1 MNKPTHQQVIEAY
14 KKLPPPVREFLAD
27 PDKLARVLENIRNAH
42 NLHIDV
48 AGQIGES
55 VGYLL
60 LGLANPNEFK
70 EMLKTA
76 SVSESTASE
85 IIGEINQKVFVPLRE
100 EMRKGA
106 PVATQPPRPAIQH
119 PPLSRPVVAP
129 SGVGPRPI
137 TEVRPS
143 PNPPAGGHKVEPQMQ
158 QNQPPHRPATSAP
171 YFHLQ
176 NKIPPLNAPRSG
188 ASGDRSAPKNGLA
201 PVLNSNIAPLPPK
214 NVLPQGS
221 QGSMGPKL
229 LRDREEP
236 HLEIKKTAPPPP
248 KPSFAPPNLPGV
260 IQPPAPPV
268 PPPPVAPAPPAKPYT
283 TDPYREP
290 IGGK

>member
-1 MNKPTHQQVIEAY
+1 MNKPTRQQVIEAY

-42 NLHIDV
+42 GLHIDV

-70 EMLKTA
+70 ETLKTA
-76 SVSESTASE
+76 SVSEATASE
-85 IIGEINQKVFVPLRE
+85 IIGEINQKIFVPLRD
-100 EMRKGA
+100 EMRKGTAAA
-106 PVATQPPRPAIQH
+106 PASTQAPAKPIAPAQPRPAIQH
-119 PPLSRPVVAP
+119 PPLPRPAIAP
-129 SGVGPRPI
+129 SGVVPRTQTAQMAGNEPL
-137 TEVRPS
+137 RPK
-143 PNPPAGGHKVEPQMQ
+143 PL
-158 QNQPPHRPATSAP
+158 RPAEP
-171 YFHLQ
+171 ERYFHLE
-176 NKIPPLNAPRSG
+176 NKIPPLARPVAPL
-188 ASGDRSAPKNGLA
+188 P
-201 PVLNSNIAPLPPK
+201 PVFNPNIAPLPPK

-236 HLEIKKTAPPPP
+236 HLELKKPAPLPP

-268 PPPPVAPAPPAKPYT
+268 PPPPAKPYT

>member
-1 MNKPTHQQVIEAY
+1 MNKPTRQQVIEAY

-42 NLHIDV
+42 GLHIDV

-70 EMLKTA
+70 ETLKTA
-76 SVSESTASE
+76 SVSEATASE
-85 IIGEINQKVFVPLRE
+85 IIGEINQKIFVPLRE
-100 EMRKGA
+100 EMRRGA
-106 PVATQPPRPAIQH
+106 STAPAPAPARPSIQH
-119 PPLSRPVVAP
+119 PPL
-129 SGVGPRPI
+129 PRPP
-137 TEVRPS
+137 T
-143 PNPPAGGHKVEPQMQ
+143 PQR
-158 QNQPPHRPATSAP
+158 RPAEP
-171 YFHLQ
+171 ERYFHLE
-176 NKIPPLNAPRSG
+176 NKIPPLARPVAPL
-188 ASGDRSAPKNGLA
+188 P
-201 PVLNSNIAPLPPK
+201 PVFNPNIAPLPPK

-248 KPSFAPPNLPGV
+248 RPAVAPSGVGPPKPSFAPPNLPGAMPPPPPL
-260 IQPPAPPV
+260 PPAPPEATQGTA
-268 PPPPVAPAPPAKPYT
+268 PPTPRPTPPQVPAKPYT